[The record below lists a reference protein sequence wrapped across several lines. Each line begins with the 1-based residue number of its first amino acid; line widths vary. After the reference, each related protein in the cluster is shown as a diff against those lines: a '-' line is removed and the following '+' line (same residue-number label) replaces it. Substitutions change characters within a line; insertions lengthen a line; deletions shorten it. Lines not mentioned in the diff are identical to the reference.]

1 MNAEEEKRHA
11 VEEYEGVKKDQDDLL
26 LLLSDQENKIKEY
39 KTRLKALGETVSFLV
54 LNNVVIETPKSA

>member
-11 VEEYEGVKKDQDDLL
+11 VEEYEAVKKDQDDLL

-39 KTRLKALGETVSFLV
+39 KTRLKALGETVSF
-54 LNNVVIETPKSA
+54 